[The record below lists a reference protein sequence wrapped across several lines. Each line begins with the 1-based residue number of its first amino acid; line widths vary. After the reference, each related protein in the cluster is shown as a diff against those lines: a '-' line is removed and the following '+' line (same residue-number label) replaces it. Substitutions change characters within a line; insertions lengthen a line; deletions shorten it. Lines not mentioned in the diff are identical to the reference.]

1 VPPVANSA
9 ANVVLGEMRTPLMN
23 FPDDVAAPAE
33 LPTKKELA
41 RRLRVSE
48 RKIELDTDLPRIRWG
63 RTVRFDWGE
72 VVDFLEAQRA

>member
-1 VPPVANSA
+1 MKIP
-9 ANVVLGEMRTPLMN
+9 LTPSLN
-23 FPDDVAAPAE
+23 TDVAPLE
-33 LPTKKELA
+33 LLTKKELA

-72 VVDFLEAQRA
+72 VVDFLKARRA